1 MHVAFEGGDLLDLD
15 QLVDILLLG
24 FWVDGRLLLLLHLL
38 ASLDLHRELA
48 LALFVVDVIG
58 VDLPKEFVAEQDD
71 LFVLLLLNL
80 LAILRSQLLAI
91 HLHHMDL
98 GLAFG
103 VRHLAALS
111 LKLVDHFLDLRLMP
125 LSRVLR
131 AQVLQHEDAAD
142 DGRLL
147 FVDLE
152 QRVVVHSAEQVL
164 AGHDVPQGMVDVF
177 LDLL

>member
-1 MHVAFEGGDLLDLD
+1 
-15 QLVDILLLG
+15 
-24 FWVDGRLLLLLHLL
+24 
-38 ASLDLHRELA
+38 
-48 LALFVVDVIG
+48 
-58 VDLPKEFVAEQDD
+58 
-71 LFVLLLLNL
+71 
-80 LAILRSQLLAI
+80 
-91 HLHHMDL
+91 
-98 GLAFG
+98 
-103 VRHLAALS
+103 
-111 LKLVDHFLDLRLMP
+111 MP

>member
-1 MHVAFEGGDLLDLD
+1 
-15 QLVDILLLG
+15 
-24 FWVDGRLLLLLHLL
+24 
-38 ASLDLHRELA
+38 
-48 LALFVVDVIG
+48 
-58 VDLPKEFVAEQDD
+58 
-71 LFVLLLLNL
+71 
-80 LAILRSQLLAI
+80 
-91 HLHHMDL
+91 MDL

-103 VRHLAALS
+103 VGHLAALS
-111 LKLVDHFLDLRLMP
+111 LKLVDDLLDLRLMP

-131 AQVLQHEDAAD
+131 AQVLQHEDTAD

-164 AGHDVPQGMVDVF
+164 AGHDVAQGVVDVF